1 MPDGLWAI
9 LIPVVAAT
17 IILVAGGWVVR
28 SYAGP
33 AQAAY
38 SSAVEGRLHA
48 LTAERDDLAKSL
60 ARMTEEIVAMR
71 VTVRDLEG
79 TVRQLERTIRALTE
93 ENAELLRQA
102 RAVETGRGGPS

>member
-17 IILVAGGWVVR
+17 VILVAGGWVVR

-33 AQAAY
+33 AQQAY
-38 SSAVEGRLHA
+38 STAVEGRLHA

-60 ARMTEEIVAMR
+60 VRMTDEIVAMR
-71 VTVRDLEG
+71 VTVGDLER
-79 TVRQLERTIRALTE
+79 TVRQLERTIRGLE
-93 ENAELLRQA
+93 SENAELLRQA
-102 RAVETGRGGPS
+102 RAVDTERRGTP